1 LSLASRIRQSRRV
14 AAGLGATL
22 AAYLRLCHAT
32 TRWQSRGEEALHAAL
47 AEGPVVVMLWHSR
60 LMLSGPNW
68 PRDRAQLAVLHD
80 TSPVGR
86 AAGEVQRRFGLD
98 PVAISPRASNLVNVR
113 DVLRRLKAGHSI
125 GLTVDGPLG
134 PAHRVSDAALEWAR
148 VAGRPV
154 FVMCFSVARQRRL
167 GSWDRMLMPLPRTEG
182 AIVFRRWEGSVPR
195 HPDGQTI
202 EALRT
207 GLGACL
213 TAAGAEADAL
223 VGLPP
228 GP

>member
-1 LSLASRIRQSRRV
+1 MSLASRIRQSRRV
-14 AAGLGATL
+14 ASALGGML
-22 AAYLRLCHAT
+22 AAYLRLCQST
-32 TRWQSRGEEALHAAL
+32 TRWQSRGAAELHAAL

-68 PRDRAQLAVLHD
+68 PRDHAQLAVLHD

-134 PAHRVSDAALEWAR
+134 PAHRVGDPALEWAR

-167 GSWDRMLMPLPRTEG
+167 GSWDRMLMPLPWTRG
-182 AIVFRRWEGSVPR
+182 VVVFRRWEGAVPR
-195 HPDGQTI
+195 DADQGTL
-202 EALRT
+202 EALRED
-207 GLGACL
+207 LAACL
-213 TAAGAEADAL
+213 VAAGAEADAAL
-223 VGLPP
+223 GLPP